1 MNIIVAGRHIEVTDA
16 LRTRVTEKVG
26 RLTRYFEQVQ
36 RAQAWLRVEPHP
48 GRNQVAEV
56 TLWADGVVLR
66 GEEASEDMYASIDL
80 VADKLEKQIDK
91 FRSKV
96 IDRRRTLAG
105 RWKQRAQA
113 EALIRLDAGAAEETG
128 SPDGS
133 APDEGIGVMIRRRKR
148 FELKPMTPEDAAV
161 QMELLGHTFFMFR
174 NSDTLDVNVVYRR
187 DDGTYGLIEPEG

>member
-16 LRTRVTEKVG
+16 LRTRVMEKVG

-36 RAQAWLRVEPHP
+36 KAQAWLRVEPHP

-133 APDEGIGVMIRRRKR
+133 APDEGIGVAIRRRKR
-148 FELKPMTPEDAAV
+148 FEMKPMTPEDAAV